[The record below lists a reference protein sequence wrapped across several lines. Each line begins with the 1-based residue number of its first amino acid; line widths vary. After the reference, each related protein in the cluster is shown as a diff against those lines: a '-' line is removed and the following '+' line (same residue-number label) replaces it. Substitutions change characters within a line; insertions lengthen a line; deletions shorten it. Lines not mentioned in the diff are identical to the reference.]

1 MTRRP
6 RQLKRPIGEKLVF
19 AGVLSL
25 ALWAWGF
32 REIRNA
38 L

>member
-1 MTRRP
+1 MKKRP

-25 ALWAWGF
+25 ALWAWGL
-32 REIRNA
+32 REIRSA